1 MMTAH
6 ELFGFMSP
14 RMANEIIEWSFTEDK
29 QTYKVVLH
37 SIAASRKVRPVF
49 LERQP
54 RAQRH
59 AAMIQ
64 AFTRPALEQASATLL
79 RTWLTKSQTA
89 VLCDFLDALEIKH
102 DKGVLEEL
110 PERMDDARLN
120 NAIKTLLE
128 KHPQEVVAV
137 YLNAFN
143 SMNETSW
150 TNLDALLKADDRLQL
165 HG

>member
-14 RMANEIIEWSFTEDK
+14 KLANEIIEWSFSEEK
-29 QTYKVVLH
+29 QTYKVALH
-37 SIAASRKVRPVF
+37 SVAAAKKVRPVF
-49 LERQP
+49 LERQARP
-54 RAQRH
+54 QRH

-64 AFTRPALEQASATLL
+64 ALARPALEPAAAALL
-79 RTWLTKSQTA
+79 RTWLTKAQTA
-89 VLCDFLDALEIKH
+89 VLGDFLDALEIKH
-102 DKGVLEEL
+102 EKGVLENL
-110 PERMDDARLN
+110 PESVDDAKLN
-120 NAIKTLLE
+120 NAITALLQ
-128 KHPQEVVAV
+128 KHRQEVVAV

-150 TNLDALLKADDRLQL
+150 KNLDVLLKADERLQL